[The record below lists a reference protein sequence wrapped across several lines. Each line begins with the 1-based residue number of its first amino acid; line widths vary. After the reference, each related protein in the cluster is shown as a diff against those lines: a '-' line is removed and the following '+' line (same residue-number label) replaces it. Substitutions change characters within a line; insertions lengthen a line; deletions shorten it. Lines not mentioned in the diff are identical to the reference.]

1 MRRLL
6 AVTLMVLGFG
16 CGQGICPPS
25 SSSFVCALTGD
36 PGSAAAIISPSSISG
51 LELWL
56 RAEDLALSDNDPV
69 STWTDLSTHGR
80 NATQGTA
87 NLQPV
92 YKTSILN
99 GRPVVRFSAVPNG
112 QEDYMAG
119 SSPSLTD
126 FTVYMVAKWNSGTS
140 SDAQIFSLGS
150 GGGAFTVSSTSN
162 MVTIT
167 RDTDSPTFSDLSVL
181 DGQFQIL
188 GIWYS
193 ALGGHSAAKNAN
205 NSSHSGLLS
214 GRPPTGANYRVGANA
229 APNFMLDGDI
239 AEILVYSSELSGSQR
254 SDLFRYL
261 NSRYAVY

>member
-1 MRRLL
+1 MKRLL
-6 AVTLMVLGFG
+6 AIAFTFTWLG

-25 SSSFVCALTGD
+25 SSAFVCALTGD
-36 PGSAAAIISPSSISG
+36 PGTAAAIINPSSISG

-56 RAEDLALSDNDPV
+56 RAEDLALADGASV
-69 STWTDLSTHGR
+69 ATWTDLSTNSR

-87 NLQPV
+87 NLQPI

-99 GRPVVRFSAVPNG
+99 GRAVVRFSATPNG

-126 FTVYMVAKWNSGTS
+126 FTVFMVAKWNSGTS
-140 SDAQIFSLGS
+140 SDAQIFSMGS

-162 MVTIT
+162 KVTIT
-167 RDTDSPTFSDLSVL
+167 RGATSQVFNDLSVV

-188 GIWYS
+188 GIWHS
-193 ALGGHSAAKNAN
+193 AIGGHSAAKNAN
-205 NSSHSGLLS
+205 NSSDSGIVQ
-214 GRPPTGANYRVGANA
+214 GMGATGGNYRVGANVT
-229 APNFMLDGDI
+229 PSLMLDGDI

-261 NSRYAVY
+261 NSRYALY